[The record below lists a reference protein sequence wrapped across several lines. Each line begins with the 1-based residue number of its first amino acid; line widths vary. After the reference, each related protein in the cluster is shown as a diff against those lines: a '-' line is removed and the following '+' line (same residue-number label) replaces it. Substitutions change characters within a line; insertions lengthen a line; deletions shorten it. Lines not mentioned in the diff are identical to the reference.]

1 MLDLFQI
8 FILFIYL
15 FFCWKWDRVK
25 HFNPDAIGQM
35 AEDILRLIEL
45 AKKSH
50 ITYLIYIMFR
60 ITWNNKYDLLQTKRS
75 IRGRRGGFLLR
86 LRIEL
91 KRAELAT
98 AFAWVEI
105 NWVRYTNWDDDAP
118 NKDRRIT
125 NWFTHYMKRSIFI

>member
-1 MLDLFQI
+1 
-8 FILFIYL
+8 
-15 FFCWKWDRVK
+15 
-25 HFNPDAIGQM
+25 M

-75 IRGRRGGFLLR
+75 IRDRRGGFLLR